1 MYTDTINKC
10 ATNAARI
17 VQFAKSN
24 PLGFW
29 LSSAMAGAYV
39 GLGIILI
46 FTLGNLIDPA
56 LRPLLMGATF
66 GIADRK
72 SVV

>member
-29 LSSAMAGAYV
+29 LS
-39 GLGIILI
+39 
-46 FTLGNLIDPA
+46 
-56 LRPLLMGATF
+56 
-66 GIADRK
+66 
-72 SVV
+72 